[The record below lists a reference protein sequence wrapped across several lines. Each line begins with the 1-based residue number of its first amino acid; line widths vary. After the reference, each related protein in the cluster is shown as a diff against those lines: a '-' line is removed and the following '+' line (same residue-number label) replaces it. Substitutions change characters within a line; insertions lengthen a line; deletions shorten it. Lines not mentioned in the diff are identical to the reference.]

1 MTADLGSTDPGT
13 TDPSPTDGA
22 HDDGV
27 HLPVS
32 VVVSR
37 RPAPGR
43 EADLERWA
51 RGIVDAAR
59 GFPGHLGA
67 QVYPASPPDR
77 DDLVIA
83 FSFTDAHSLSDWEHS
98 EVRRDW
104 LARSAPLVAGPSQAH
119 SVSGFESLFR
129 SVGEPAGTPAPPR
142 WKTALVIALA
152 LFPASL
158 LLNWLVTPHLTA
170 WPLPARI
177 LLSTV
182 VIVPWMVWGG
192 VPWLSRLLRR
202 WLRGS

>member
-1 MTADLGSTDPGT
+1 MTADPGT
-13 TDPSPTDGA
+13 TDGVHDDA

-51 RGIVDAAR
+51 RGIVAAAS

-104 LARSAPLVAGPSQAH
+104 LARSAALVAGPSQAH

-129 SVGEPAGTPAPPR
+129 AVGEPAGTPAPPR

-192 VPWLSRLLRR
+192 VPWLSRLLRP
-202 WLRGS
+202 WLRGH